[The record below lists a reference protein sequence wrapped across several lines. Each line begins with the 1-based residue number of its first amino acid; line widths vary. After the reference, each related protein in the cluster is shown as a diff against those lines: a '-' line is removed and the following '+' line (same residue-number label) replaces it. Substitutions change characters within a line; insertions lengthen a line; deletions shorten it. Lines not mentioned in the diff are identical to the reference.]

1 MKKILIIGGIIA
13 LVAIVALK
21 LVSNKKSINESKQVV
36 DRSRIPVSVAVA
48 TVEEKTLSSSFQLPA
63 SLVPIEESKIAVNAA
78 GKITRL
84 SIENGSR
91 VSKGQIIGTID
102 TQLKQLN
109 LEAVELSESKL
120 KRDYER
126 TKELYEGKAATET
139 NMLDAKYAYDNKRI
153 EADQIRKQIADGN
166 IVAPFSGIIS
176 NKSLNVGE
184 FTNVGTVIATVV
196 NIEKLKAVVY
206 VNEKDAYRLKIG
218 QGVSISTEVYPGS
231 EFKGKISFISPKGD
245 ASHNYLIEVLVD
257 NYGKN
262 TLKAGTYVTVTFRFE
277 TNATALQI
285 PKIALA
291 EGLKNP
297 YVYVVKGNKVEARK
311 IVAGREAG
319 EYIEVVNGL
328 QIGEQIVING
338 QINLFDGSIISIV
351 KSNK

>member
-1 MKKILIIGGIIA
+1 MKKILIIGGIVA
-13 LVAIVALK
+13 LVAVIALR
-21 LVSNKKSINESKQVV
+21 LVSNKKTINESKQIF
-36 DRSRIPVSVAVA
+36 DRSKIPVAVAVA

-63 SLVPIEESKIAVNAA
+63 SLNPIEESKIAVNVA

-84 SIENGSR
+84 SVENGSR

-109 LEAVELSESKL
+109 LEAVELSEAKL

-139 NMLDAKYAYDNKRI
+139 SMLDAKYAYDNKRI

-166 IVAPFSGIIS
+166 IVAPFNGIIS
-176 NKSLNVGE
+176 NKALNAGE
-184 FTNVGTVIATVV
+184 FANIGTVIATIV

-206 VNEKDAYRLKIG
+206 VNEKDAYRLKLG
-218 QGVSISTEVYPGS
+218 QNLTVSTEVFPGS
-231 EFKGKISFISPKGD
+231 AFKGKISFISPKGD
-245 ASHNYLIEVLVD
+245 ASHNYLVEVLID

-262 TLKAGTYVTVTFRFE
+262 TLKAGTYVMVTFSFE

-297 YVYVVKGNKVEARK
+297 YVYVVNGDKVSVRK
-311 IVAGREAG
+311 IVTGRETG
-319 EYIEVVNGL
+319 EYVEVVNGL
-328 QIGEQIVING
+328 QVGEQIVVNG
-338 QINLFDGSIISIV
+338 QINLIDGSIISIV
-351 KSNK
+351 STK